1 MLQNVY
7 IAWPLTSI
15 KSLYLLQKY
24 WVFCDFFSS
33 HAYKL
38 GYGFKSTEFN
48 YIKKKK
54 KQKFMF
60 SLFTQ
65 TKHIVTV
72 GTCITNKQK

>member
-54 KQKFMF
+54 KTEVHVQFIH
-60 SLFTQ
+60 S
-65 TKHIVTV
+65 
-72 GTCITNKQK
+72 NKTYCYSRDMYNE

>member
-54 KQKFMF
+54 TRSSCSVYSLKQNI
-60 SLFTQ
+60 LLQ
-65 TKHIVTV
+65 
-72 GTCITNKQK
+72 